1 MLNELSFFCLVLT
14 LAAFRIGQLCQTKW
28 KLPLFNPILVAAI
41 LTGAFLML
49 TGMGTGAYATSLD
62 KISWLMA
69 PATISLAIPMY
80 EQFQVLR
87 RHLKAVF
94 VAVAAG
100 SLVSLAFLAVGGVA
114 FGVGK
119 PLVLSLLPKSV
130 TTAIGV
136 PLSQMSGGIPSVTTV
151 AIVATGILANMAG
164 PWLCKVFRITDPI
177 AQGVALGTSGHV
189 IGTAKANEMSAL
201 TGAVSSLSLVVA
213 GVLTAVL
220 MPLLVQ
226 LI

>member
-1 MLNELSFFCLVLT
+1 MLDELTFFCLVLT
-14 LAAFRIGQLCQTKW
+14 LAAFRIGQLCQSKW
-28 KLPLFNPILVAAI
+28 KLPLFNPILVAAV

-49 TGMGTGAYATSLD
+49 LGMDTKDYAASLD

-87 RHLKAVF
+87 KHLKAVL

-100 SLVSLAFLAVGGVA
+100 SLASLGFLALGGMVL
-114 FGVGK
+114 GIGK
-119 PLVLSLLPKSV
+119 PLILSLLPKSV

-136 PLSQMSGGIPSVTTV
+136 PLSQMFGGIPSVTTV
-151 AIVATGILANMAG
+151 AIVATGILANMIG
-164 PWLCKVFRITDPI
+164 PWLCKVLKITDPI

-189 IGTAKANEMSAL
+189 IGTAKANEMGEL
-201 TGAVSSLSLVVA
+201 TGAVSSLSLVAA
-213 GVLTAVL
+213 GVLTAVF
-220 MPLLVQ
+220 MPILTQFL
-226 LI
+226 

>member
-14 LAAFRIGQLCQTKW
+14 LVTFRIGQFCQAKW

-41 LTGAFLML
+41 LTGGFLLM
-49 TGMGTGAYATSLD
+49 TGMDTSVYAVSLD

-87 RHLKAVF
+87 KHLKAVL

-100 SLVSLAFLAVGGVA
+100 SLASLVFLALGSIA
-114 FGVGK
+114 FGIGR
-119 PLVLSLLPKSV
+119 PLLLSLLPKSV

-151 AIVATGILANMAG
+151 AIVATGILANMLG

-189 IGTAKANEMSAL
+189 IGTAKANEISAL
-201 TGAVSSLSLVVA
+201 TGAVSSLSLVIA
-213 GVLTAVL
+213 GVLTAVF
-220 MPLLVQ
+220 MPILVQ

>member
-1 MLNELSFFCLVLT
+1 MLNELSFFCLFLT
-14 LAAFRIGQLCQTKW
+14 LFTFRIGQLCQAKW
-28 KLPLFNPILVAAI
+28 KNPLLNPILVAAI
-41 LTGAFLML
+41 LTGAFLLL
-49 TGMGTGAYATSLD
+49 TGMDTGAYTSSLD

-87 RHLKAVF
+87 KHLKAIG

-100 SLVSLAFLAVGGVA
+100 SVTSLAFLALGSIA
-114 FGVGK
+114 LGVGK
-119 PLVLSLLPKSV
+119 PLLISLLPKSV
-130 TTAIGV
+130 TTAIAV

-151 AIVATGILANMAG
+151 AVVATGIMANMMG

-177 AQGVALGTSGHV
+177 AQGVALGTAGHV

-201 TGAVSSLSLVVA
+201 IGAVSSLSLVIA
-213 GVLTAVL
+213 GILTAVF
-220 MPLLVQ
+220 MPVMLPWV
-226 LI
+226 